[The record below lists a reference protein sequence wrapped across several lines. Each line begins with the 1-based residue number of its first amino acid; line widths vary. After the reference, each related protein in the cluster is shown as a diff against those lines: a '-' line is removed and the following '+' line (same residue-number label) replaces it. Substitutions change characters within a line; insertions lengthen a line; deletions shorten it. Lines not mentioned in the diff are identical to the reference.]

1 MPCGS
6 KCGIQTIVALLD
18 SQSLESLAYS
28 HLGSTVEIKGSGTI
42 AQKKITK
49 FGKNTSDFIILG
61 IAD

>member
-6 KCGIQTIVALLD
+6 KCGIPTILALLD

-42 AQKKITK
+42 AQKDYQIREKLI
-49 FGKNTSDFIILG
+49 
-61 IAD
+61 